1 MSIMSSGGSCFLSS
15 VRIIIVKVY
24 HRIFEIQNSFSCF
37 QLLPGIKTSIILTM
51 LMYDLLQKYFGYTS
65 FYPLQEDIIKEVLEH
80 RDVFVLMPTGSGKS
94 LCYQLPALLF
104 SGVTIV
110 VSPLIALMKD
120 QVDGL
125 LANGIPATFIN
136 SSLSYH
142 EIDTRRQQLSNHEIK
157 ILYVAPE
164 RLLMS
169 EFLEFV
175 QGLKVSLFAIDES
188 HCISEWGHDFRPE
201 YRQLKVLKEI
211 FPHIPVIALTATATQ
226 VVQDDIIRQLKLSR
240 CKVFRASFNRK
251 NLYYRIKPK
260 QEPLR
265 QILQYLEGQRKDSG
279 IIFCQSRKAVENLAS
294 GLQKKGYRALP
305 YHAGLTAEVRTEHQ
319 ERFIRDD
326 VEIIVATIAF
336 GMGIDKPNV
345 RYVIHYDLPK
355 SIEGYYQE
363 TGRAGRD
370 GLPSECI
377 LFFSYADKFKIEHF
391 IQQKKDENEKQIA
404 YRQLRELITYC
415 ESNVCR
421 RKLLLA
427 YFGETFEGPN
437 CGGCDVCLEPKER
450 FDGTIAAQ
458 KILSCVY
465 RTGERF
471 GINYIVEVLLGTR
484 NQKVL
489 QNQHD
494 TLKTYG
500 VGKEYSRLQWQS
512 FIRELIQ
519 FGYLRLDG
527 DEYPILKLH
536 EKSRPVLLG
545 NEKVSL
551 IKPEEKLPVQ
561 KTEEHEAY
569 DHTLFERLRTLRK
582 TLADQEGVPPYIIF
596 HDTSL
601 KEMTTYYPQSL
612 LDLRKISGVGDQKL
626 MKHGKAFV
634 KEIADYCEQHQIMPK
649 QIAQEHSESPVRQT
663 KYSTVQTTLGLY
675 QQRLSIHE
683 IAQKRGLA
691 LSTIVSH
698 LEKLILNG
706 ESISID
712 EMVDSEKQN
721 HIREVLNKFG
731 MDRLTPVKEKLGDGY
746 SYEEIRLVRVKMM
759 CEGGRK

>member
-1 MSIMSSGGSCFLSS
+1 
-15 VRIIIVKVY
+15 
-24 HRIFEIQNSFSCF
+24 
-37 QLLPGIKTSIILTM
+37 
-51 LMYDLLQKYFGYTS
+51 MYDLLQKYFGYTS
-65 FYPLQEDIIKEVLEH
+65 FYPLQEDIIKEVLAQ

-104 SGVTIV
+104 TGVTIV
-110 VSPLIALMKD
+110 ISPLIALMKD

-125 LANGIPATFIN
+125 LANGIPAAYIN

-142 EIDTRRQQLSNHEIK
+142 EVDARRQQLLKNELK

-169 EFLEFV
+169 EFLEFLR
-175 QGLKVSLFAIDES
+175 GLKVCLFAIDES

-201 YRQLKVLKEI
+201 YRQLKVLKEK
-211 FPHIPVIALTATATQ
+211 FPHVPVMALTATATQ
-226 VVQDDIIRQLKLSR
+226 VVQDDIIRQLNLSR
-240 CKVFRASFNRK
+240 NKVFKASFNRK
-251 NLYYRIKPK
+251 NLYYQIKPK
-260 QEPLR
+260 HDPFH
-265 QILQYLEGQRKDSG
+265 QILQYLNGRRTDSG
-279 IIFCQSRKAVENLAS
+279 IIYCQSRKAVETLAS
-294 GLQKKGYRALP
+294 GLQAKGYRALP

-336 GMGIDKPNV
+336 GMGIHKPGV

-370 GLPSECI
+370 GLPGDCI

-391 IQQKKDENEKQIA
+391 IQQKEDENERQIA
-404 YRQLRELITYC
+404 YKQLRELITYC

-421 RKLLLA
+421 RRVLLA
-427 YFGETFEGPN
+427 YFGEQFEEPN
-437 CGGCDVCLEPKER
+437 CGGCDVCVEPKER

-471 GINYIVEVLLGTR
+471 GINYIVDVLLGAR

-489 QNQHD
+489 QNRHD

-500 VGKEYSRLQWQS
+500 VGKEYAKVQWQS

-519 FGYLRLDG
+519 LGYLKLDG

-545 NEKVSL
+545 DEKVSL
-551 IKPEEKLPVQ
+551 IKPAEKIPVQ
-561 KTEEHEAY
+561 KAERSDNY
-569 DHTLFERLRTLRK
+569 DHTLFERLRALRK

-601 KEMTTYYPQSL
+601 KEMTVSYPQSL

-626 MKHGKAFV
+626 VKYGKAFV
-634 KEIADYCEQHQIMPK
+634 EEIVNYCEENNIMPRQFCQPSAEFSAK
-649 QIAQEHSESPVRQT
+649 QQKI
-663 KYSTVQTTLGLY
+663 STIQLTFDLY
-675 QQRLSIHE
+675 KQRLTIPE

-691 LSTIVSH
+691 VSTIASH
-698 LEKLILNG
+698 LEKLILDS
-706 ESISID
+706 EDISLD
-712 EMVDSEKQN
+712 DLVTSEKQQQ
-721 HIREVLNKFG
+721 IRKVFAEAG
-731 MDRLTPVKEKLGDGY
+731 MQTLSPVKEKLGEGY
-746 SYEEIRLVRVKMM
+746 SYEEIRLVRAKVMV
-759 CEGGRK
+759 ER